1 MPGPQRFGILF
12 LFGICVVT
20 SAARADA
27 GAKAPAVGPDVQ
39 YCPDL
44 TYRTVGKQELKLDL
58 AYPRQGKGP
67 FPAVVLIHGTG
78 LLNQGRKGHV
88 PLALEL
94 AKRGYVAAAVSYR
107 HSISEPF
114 PAALQDVQCA
124 VRWLR
129 GHAADYQVNKD
140 RVAAVGFS
148 GGGSLACLLGMVGP
162 KDGLEGDGGHAD
174 QPSRVQ
180 AVVSYFA
187 PADLS
192 RLHSSAL
199 YLLKSDSLRGK
210 IQGLYLQTALETWL
224 GGPPLAFAERYARAS
239 PITYARADAAP
250 ILLIHGT
257 ADTVVPAEQSRLLS
271 GKLKERGAQ
280 VRLLLLERSPHDFD
294 ELDDASA
301 RQAAAALRAFLA
313 EHLGKK

>member
-1 MPGPQRFGILF
+1 MSGPRRFGF
-12 LFGICVVT
+12 LIVLGL
-20 SAARADA
+20 SLPAPAAFADA
-27 GAKAPAVGPDVQ
+27 LAKGPAVPPDVQ

-44 TYRTVGKQELKLDL
+44 TYRLVGKQELKLDL

-67 FPAVVLIHGTG
+67 FPAVILIHGTG

-129 GHAADYQVNKD
+129 GHAANYQVNKD
-140 RVAAVGFS
+140 RLAAVGFS

-162 KDGLEGDGGHAD
+162 KDGLEGDGGHTD

-187 PADLS
+187 PADLTK
-192 RLHSSAL
+192 LHASAL
-199 YLLKSDSLRGK
+199 YLLKSGSVLGK
-210 IQGLYLQTALETWL
+210 LQGLYLQTALETWL
-224 GGPPLAFAERYARAS
+224 GGPPLAFPERYVKAS
-239 PITYARADAAP
+239 PITYARPDAAP

-271 GKLKERGAQ
+271 GKLNEQGGR

-294 ELDDASA
+294 ELDDANA

-313 EHLGKK
+313 EHLGNK